1 MKLNYAEGSYN
12 PSFFYITIKT
22 DEELSQ
28 NVIEK
33 NELTFVHEFIHYLQ
47 DLILP
52 YNIRYNLSNVCCF
65 FNILEYVHRHGS
77 ITLPF
82 NEWTDE
88 SRTLLKQF
96 ERSIGG
102 ITENVNDCFVNEVS
116 EIGDAI
122 SDFIII
128 SGFDGHLQIQ
138 REHRVYRYFIP
149 VYKVGDSIPINY
161 NLGAR
166 DILEYIAYKI
176 ELKHFPNSPQSP
188 QLPYKSIDLIFDKY
202 GLSNISDDIR
212 LCIAERCLYNDTPIH
227 FLLYILLSSD
237 EFKRFINTSSYKEI
251 YNYLLFSSTMTR
263 DGHSESLI
271 SKTQRRL
278 KQFSNELLMQYRS
291 FNEIGKWILKVNDFV
306 ERKLSGRFIFSDM
319 YKMGDD
325 EFNKF
330 INSVIYFIGIPLVMN
345 SNEKYISIQFNE
357 IDASQFIQFYIMQNF
372 ISFAKS
378 KTKSCPIYNFCKENC
393 GKCNENCLENLH
405 MSIKINKNCYLNR
418 FLESY
423 GLSDCEFNYR

>member
-1 MKLNYAEGSYN
+1 VKLNYAEGSYN

-28 NVIEK
+28 DVIEK
-33 NELTFVHEFIHYLQ
+33 NKSTFVHEFIHYLQ

-52 YNIRYNLSNVCCF
+52 YNIRYNLSNVRCF
-65 FNILEYVHRHGS
+65 FNILESMHRHGS
-77 ITLPF
+77 ITLPY

-88 SRTLLKQF
+88 TRTLLKQF

-102 ITENVNDCFVNEVS
+102 ITENVNDNFVNEVS

-122 SDFIII
+122 SDFITI
-128 SGFDGHLQIQ
+128 SGFDGHLQKQ
-138 REHRVYRYFIP
+138 RNHRVYRYFIP
-149 VYKVGDSIPINY
+149 VHKIDDPMPIKY

-176 ELKHFPNSPQSP
+176 ELKHFPNRPPAP

-202 GLSNISDDIR
+202 GLSHIPDDIK

-237 EFKRFINTSSYKEI
+237 EFKRFIATSNYREI
-251 YNYLLFSSTMTR
+251 YNYLLFSYTITR

-278 KQFSNELLMQYRS
+278 KQFASELLGEYRN
-291 FNEIGKWILKVNDFV
+291 FNEIGIWILKVNNFV
-306 ERKLSGRFIFSDM
+306 ESKLSGRFIFSDM
-319 YKMGDD
+319 YKMSDD
-325 EFNKF
+325 EFNEF
-330 INSVIYFIGIPLVMN
+330 IKYTIYFIGVPLVMN

-372 ISFAKS
+372 ISFAQS
-378 KTKSCPIYNFCKENC
+378 KIKSCPIYNFCKENC
-393 GKCNENCLENLH
+393 GICNENCLKNLH
-405 MSIKINKNCYLNR
+405 MSIKTNKNCYLNR

-423 GLSDCEFNYR
+423 GLSDCKFNYR